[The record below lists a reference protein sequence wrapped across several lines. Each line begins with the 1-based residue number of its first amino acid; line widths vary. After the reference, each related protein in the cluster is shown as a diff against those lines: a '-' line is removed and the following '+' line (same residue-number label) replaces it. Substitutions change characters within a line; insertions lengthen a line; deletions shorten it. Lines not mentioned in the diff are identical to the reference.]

1 MLCKH
6 MTLHMQQIQVRVPDE
21 LVRQIDE
28 WVNKK
33 RFKSRSDAIREI
45 LTLYEER
52 EKTRNFYLMLM
63 QREKEIDE
71 DPDLLISLDN

>member
-1 MLCKH
+1 MK
-6 MTLHMQQIQVRVPDE
+6 QIQVRVPDE
-21 LVRQIDE
+21 LIGQIDG

-52 EKTRNFYLMLM
+52 EKTRDFYSMIIE
-63 QREKEIDE
+63 REKEVE
-71 DPDLLISLDN
+71 EHPDILVPLDD

>member
-1 MLCKH
+1 
-6 MTLHMQQIQVRVPDE
+6 MQQIQVRVPDE

>member
-1 MLCKH
+1 
-6 MTLHMQQIQVRVPDE
+6 MQQIQVRVPDE

-63 QREKEIDE
+63 QRETEVE
-71 DPDLLISLDN
+71 EYPDILVPLDN

>member
-1 MLCKH
+1 

>member
-1 MLCKH
+1 
-6 MTLHMQQIQVRVPDE
+6 MQQIQVRVPDE

-52 EKTRNFYLMLM
+52 EKRGTFT
-63 QREKEIDE
+63 
-71 DPDLLISLDN
+71 

>member
-1 MLCKH
+1 
-6 MTLHMQQIQVRVPDE
+6 MQQIQVRVPDE
-21 LVRQIDE
+21 LVKQIDE

>member
-1 MLCKH
+1 MR
-6 MTLHMQQIQVRVPDE
+6 QIQVRVPDE